1 MTLNPAFAQ
10 IRPMRKD
17 DVALIARMFVDTYF
31 GSDKPVPPSLPP
43 YLEDL
48 FLGHPWFDP
57 EIPPLVYAVAGDR
70 AAGFMG
76 ILPSRMT
83 LDGRPVR
90 AAIGHSILVDK
101 PKENP
106 LVAAKLVR
114 AFFAGK
120 QELTLSEWSS
130 PLAVGLWKPLG
141 GRTIPGYGTDWV
153 RVLRPSGLATYFLG
167 DLAAKLTRPL
177 TAATDFLVT
186 HAKMNPLRLE
196 TQTAGTFTDRDATD
210 AEIAE
215 HLPSLT
221 AGYRLR
227 PEDDSAK
234 LLWQLGHASQKSF
247 YGTTH
252 KRLVFAKNGRPLGVY
267 IYYGQRHRVGFVM
280 QLLARPEGMEA
291 TVDSL
296 LAHADAQ
303 GCVALFGKIEP
314 NTSAALLS
322 RRSVLVQRTST
333 QIHCK
338 TADIVTAIRCGDAF
352 LMGLAGES
360 WTRMIG
366 QTFT

>member
-1 MTLNPAFAQ
+1 
-10 IRPMRKD
+10 MRKD
-17 DVALIARMFVDTYF
+17 DTPLVARMFVDTYF
-31 GSDKPVPPSLPP
+31 GVDAPVPSTLVP
-43 YLEDL
+43 YFDDL

-57 EIPPLVYAVAGDR
+57 EIPPLVYAVEGDR

-76 ILPSRMT
+76 ILPSRME

-90 AAIGHSILVDK
+90 AAIGHSILVDR

-120 QELTLSEWSS
+120 QELTYSEWSS

-167 DLAAKLTRPL
+167 TWAARLARPL

-186 HAKMNPLRLE
+186 HAKINPLRLE
-196 TQTAGTFTDRDATD
+196 TPTVGTFTDRDVTD
-210 AEIAE
+210 DEIAE
-215 HLPSLT
+215 HLPGLAAS
-221 AGYRLR
+221 YRLQ
-227 PEDDSAK
+227 PVTDPAS
-234 LLWQLGHASQKSF
+234 LLWKLGHASEKSF
-247 YGTTH
+247 YGKVY
-252 KRLVFAKNGRPLGVY
+252 KRMVFTKTGRPLGFY

-280 QLLARPEGMEA
+280 QLTGRPEGMESV
-291 TVDSL
+291 VDSL
-296 LAHADAQ
+296 LSHADEL

-314 NTSAALLS
+314 RTSAALLS

-338 TADIVTAIRCGDAF
+338 NPEIVTAIRCGDAM
-352 LMGLAGES
+352 LTGLAGEC
-360 WTRMIG
+360 WTRIIG
-366 QTFT
+366 QTFV